1 MGSKV
6 GESSLMLWGSKV
18 GFKVVQGLIFSGVAR
33 SRLLLT
39 GTGSKN
45 YLEMFKVEVAVE
57 ML

>member
-1 MGSKV
+1 M

-18 GFKVVQGLIFSGVAR
+18 GFKVVQGLIFSEVAR

-45 YLEMFKVEVAVE
+45 DLEMFKVEVAVE